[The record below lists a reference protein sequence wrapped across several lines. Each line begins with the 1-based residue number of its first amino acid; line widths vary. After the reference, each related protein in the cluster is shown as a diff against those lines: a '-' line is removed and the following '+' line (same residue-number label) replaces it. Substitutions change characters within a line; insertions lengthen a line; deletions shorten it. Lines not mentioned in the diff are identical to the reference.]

1 MANQMPR
8 SDNFTVGPVI
18 LSYTDSLF
26 EARAVNQG
34 DEPKFGCNVLYDDAV
49 AAQIHAEVERIGRQ
63 AFPTEW
69 DVPNRCHKPI
79 RGIAEKP
86 GYGNRAKYFS
96 NISAKFQPKVVG
108 PDQQPVINVIDPM
121 TQRKPVYGGC
131 VAYVNINVYSYRH
144 PQGGPG
150 VSLGVAAV
158 MKVGD
163 GEPLNERGEVDI
175 QKAFAGVPVSPPQG
189 AQAPAGGQF
198 GAPVAQA
205 PQGGYAAPAPQ
216 QAPQGQPTFGALQG
230 APQGGYAA
238 PAPQGQPNFGA
249 PQGGYAAPAPQQ
261 APQGQPNFGAPQGG
275 QHPVTGA
282 PIPPVG
288 YPQQ

>member
-34 DEPKFGCNVLYDDAV
+34 DEPKFGCNILFDDGA

-69 DVPNRCHKPI
+69 DIPNRCHRPI
-79 RGIAEKP
+79 RQIAEKP
-86 GYGNRAKYFS
+86 AYGDRAKYFA

-108 PDQQPVINVIDPM
+108 PDQQPVINVLDPM
-121 TQRKPVYGGC
+121 SQRKPIYGGA
-131 VAYVNINVYSYRH
+131 VAYVYINVYSYRH

-158 MKVGD
+158 MKTGD
-163 GEPLNERGEVDI
+163 GEPLNERGEVDV
-175 QKAFAGVPVSPPQG
+175 QKAFAGVPVQPPQG
-189 AQAPAGGQF
+189 AQAPAAGQF
-198 GAPVAQA
+198 GAPV
-205 PQGGYAAPAPQ
+205 QGAPQ
-216 QAPQGQPTFGALQG
+216 QAPQGY
-230 APQGGYAA
+230 APQ
-238 PAPQGQPNFGA
+238 PQGQPNFGA
-249 PQGGYAAPAPQQ
+249 PQG
-261 APQGQPNFGAPQGG
+261 QPNFGAPMGG
-275 QHPVTGA
+275 VHPVTGA
-282 PIPPVG
+282 PVPPVG